1 MVLLDGWGGSTP
13 QPGDIGLAH
22 KGVLLCQLRTLN
34 SGPLDLGLSGF
45 LNNRAGR
52 TT

>member
-22 KGVLLCQLRTLN
+22 KGV
-34 SGPLDLGLSGF
+34 PLWSITVAEL
-45 LNNRAGR
+45 
-52 TT
+52 TCC